1 MTRALLTC
9 ALLACALFVAGACAP
24 PPAGI
29 VTLPVQILDGTADG
43 SQGVH
48 PRYVSVVEPPRF
60 TRAIERGT
68 RTRTGR
74 PGPSYWQQFARYR
87 LSASL
92 DTAGRTLAGTGSIR
106 YYNRSPDA
114 LKRVAL
120 HLYQNLYAPDAQRN
134 RVVPVTGGMR
144 IARLAANGL
153 GLAALPTTDT
163 SNVGYRVVGTIAWLN
178 LATPLAAGD
187 SINLDVEWSFAV
199 PPLVA
204 SPRMGQDGEVFH
216 LAYWYPQIAVYDDV
230 NGWQTDQYMGTGEFY
245 MGYADYDVTL
255 RMPSGWLVVATGDL
269 VNPAEVLS
277 PTVRGRLDRLRTSR
291 GATDSGI
298 VHVVS
303 ATERGPG
310 RATASGGA
318 DRTLT
323 WRFSAN
329 RVRDFAWTASS
340 RYVWDAARVSV
351 GDANADGVGDF
362 PLVHALYR
370 PERTLWRETARYARH
385 SIDFLSRFLW
395 PYPYPHMTV
404 VEGLTVGGGM
414 EFPMTTF
421 ITGSPRDSVALQ
433 SVTLHEI
440 AHMWFPM
447 IVGSD
452 EKRNM
457 WQDEG
462 LTSFNDWN
470 GSVEFF
476 PGISPETLM
485 GTSYDRAARA
495 GTELEIMRHG
505 DHYTRDAARTVAAY
519 DKPMVLLHA
528 LRGLLGQETFMRA
541 YREYG
546 RRWTNRH
553 PQPQDLF
560 NTFND
565 ISGRDLSWFWRTWF
579 YETWTLDQAIA
590 GVERSGDRLLVTV
603 EDRGL
608 APMPARLVITRTDGT
623 TERAEIPVDVW
634 LRGQTRAVHA
644 VENAATVA
652 RIEIDSDRVFPDLDR
667 TNQAW
672 AP

>member
-1 MTRALLTC
+1 MTRALV
-9 ALLACALFVAGACAP
+9 ACALVIASACAP
-24 PPAGI
+24 PHTPDTYPAGSFD
-29 VTLPVQILDGTADG
+29 VVAEPVDL
-43 SQGVH
+43 H
-48 PRYVSVVEPPRF
+48 PRHDSIVEPARF
-60 TRAIERGT
+60 TRAVERGT

-74 PGPSYWQQFARYR
+74 PGPRYWQQYARYD
-87 LSASL
+87 LSASI
-92 DTAGRTLAGTGSIR
+92 DTASKQLVGSGKIR

-134 RVVPVTGGMR
+134 RAVTVAGGVR
-144 IARLAANGL
+144 IAVLAANGVR
-153 GLAALPTTDT
+153 LAAVRDT
-163 SNVGYRVVGTIAWLN
+163 ASVGYRVDGTIAWLN
-178 LATPLAAGD
+178 LAAPLAAGD
-187 SINLDVEWSFAV
+187 SIELDVQWSFLV
-199 PPLVA
+199 PPLPG

-230 NGWQTDQYMGTGEFY
+230 TGWQTDQYMGTGEFY
-245 MGYADYDVTL
+245 MGYADYDVSL
-255 RMPSGWLVVATGDL
+255 RVPAGWLVVATGELENSAD
-269 VNPAEVLS
+269 VLS
-277 PTVRGRLDRLRTSR
+277 PTVHGRLDRLRAGR
-291 GATDSGI
+291 GSADSGI
-298 VHVVS
+298 VHVVT
-303 ATERGPG
+303 AAERGPG
-310 RATASGGA
+310 RATVTGGS
-318 DRTLT
+318 DGMLT
-323 WRFSAN
+323 WRFSADA
-329 RVRDFAWTASS
+329 VRDFAWTASS

-351 GDANADGVGDF
+351 GDANGDGAGAGDF

-370 PERTLWRETARYARH
+370 PQYTLWRETARYARH

-404 VEGLTVGGGM
+404 VEGLAVGGGM

-433 SVTLHEI
+433 SVTIHEI

-452 EKRNM
+452 EKRHM

-470 GSVEFF
+470 GSIEFF
-476 PGISPETLM
+476 PGISPATLM
-485 GTSYDRAARA
+485 GTSYQRTASA

-505 DHYTRDAARTVAAY
+505 DHYMRDAARTVAAY
-519 DKPMVLLHA
+519 DKPMVVLHA
-528 LRGLLGQETFMRA
+528 LRGLLGEETFMRA

-565 ISGRDLSWFWRTWF
+565 VSGRDLSWFWRTWF

-590 GVERSGDRLLVTV
+590 GVERSGNRLLVTV

-623 TERAEIPVDVW
+623 TERAEIAVDVW
-634 LRGQTRAVHA
+634 LRGQTRAGHV
-644 VENAATVA
+644 VDNAATVA
-652 RIEIDSDRVFPDLDR
+652 RIEIDPERVFPDLDR
-667 TNQAW
+667 SNQAW
-672 AP
+672 TP